1 MERHWKLPDNYDDF
15 HVFIWTFKKCIPC
28 SDTKKDHFMFKEL
41 RENSGKPDSKTDGK
55 IGYPYFTL
63 EQGMEPHD
71 TDVYFAASQ
80 RDRVNAFS
88 LSLQRHKFYVQQA
101 GGDLSHYCEFSGGGD
116 IYIENEVEEPFIF
129 QSTQLTDEVDENGEA
144 EIQTKSS
151 PIKGGTHK
159 LASLSIEAKR
169 LAILSLRY
177 VSSGPT

>member
-63 EQGMEPHD
+63 EQGMEPDD

-129 QSTQLTDEVDENGEA
+129 QSADLDTATNL
-144 EIQTKSS
+144 S
-151 PIKGGTHK
+151 PIKDKT
-159 LASLSIEAKR
+159 
-169 LAILSLRY
+169 
-177 VSSGPT
+177 